1 MLANTLTELLSATEL
16 RLYRGERCLFEDLG
30 FALGPGEMLL
40 VEGANGS
47 GKTSLLRAIA
57 GLLPLDAGAV
67 YWRGQPTLQNRQALC
82 DEMSWLSHRLG
93 LKYDLTLV
101 ENLRFDARL
110 RGTAWNKSDE
120 VLTRLGLTGLERLP
134 LRALSAGQQRRVAL
148 ARLLLSASRLWLMDE
163 PFTNLDTAG
172 QSLVRDI
179 IERKLKSG
187 GLCVVATHHAIE
199 ISAPTRRIRLR

>member
-1 MLANTLTELLSATEL
+1 MAANTLTELLSATAL
-16 RLYRGERCLFEDLG
+16 RLYRGERCLFQDLG

-57 GLLPLDAGAV
+57 GLLSLDAGAV
-67 YWRGQPTLQNRQALC
+67 FWRGEPTLQNRQTLC
-82 DEMSWLSHRLG
+82 AEMAWLSHRLG

-101 ENLRFDARL
+101 ENLLFDARL
-110 RGTAWNKSDE
+110 RGSAGDNSDE
-120 VLTRLGLTGLERLP
+120 VLDRLGLKGLERLP

-148 ARLLLSASRLWLMDE
+148 ARLQLSTSRLWLMDE

-172 QSLVRDI
+172 QALVRDLV
-179 IERKLKSG
+179 ERKLKQG
-187 GLCVVATHHAIE
+187 GLCVVATHHAID
-199 ISAPTRRIRLR
+199 ISAPTRRIKLR

>member
-1 MLANTLTELLSATEL
+1 MAANTLTELLSANEL
-16 RLYRGERCLFEDLG
+16 RLYRGERCLFTDLG

-67 YWRGQPTLQNRQALC
+67 YWRGRPALQNRQTLC
-82 DEMSWLSHRLG
+82 AEMAWLSHRLG

-101 ENLRFDARL
+101 ENLRFDAGL
-110 RGTAWNKSDE
+110 RGNTADDGDE
-120 VLTRLGLTGLERLP
+120 VLDRLGLKGMERLP

-148 ARLLLSASRLWLMDE
+148 ARLQLATARLWLMDE
-163 PFTNLDTAG
+163 PFTNLDTGG
-172 QSLVRDI
+172 QALVRDLV
-179 IERKLKSG
+179 ERKLKKG
-187 GLCVVATHHAIE
+187 GLCVVATHHAID
-199 ISAPTRRIRLR
+199 ISAPTRRIKLQ

>member
-1 MLANTLTELLSATEL
+1 MANTLTELLSATEL
-16 RLYRGERCLFEDLG
+16 RLYRGERCLFQDLG

-57 GLLPLDAGAV
+57 GLLSLDAGAI
-67 YWRGQPTLQNRQALC
+67 YWRGQPTLENRQALC
-82 DEMSWLSHRLG
+82 AEMSWLSHRLG
-93 LKYDLTLV
+93 LKYDLTFL

-110 RGTAWNKSDE
+110 HGSAWENDAE
-120 VLTRLGLTGLERLP
+120 ILERLGLQGLERLP

-148 ARLLLSASRLWLMDE
+148 ARLLLSRSRLWLMDE
-163 PFTNLDTAG
+163 PFTNLDSAG
-172 QSLVRDI
+172 QALVRDI
-179 IERKLKSG
+179 IERKLKQG

-199 ISAPTRRIRLR
+199 ISAPTRRVRLR

>member
-1 MLANTLTELLSATEL
+1 MVANTLTELLSATAL
-16 RLYRGERCLFEDLG
+16 RLYRGERCLFQDLG

-57 GLLPLDAGAV
+57 GLLSLDAGAV
-67 YWRGQPTLQNRQALC
+67 FWRGEPTRQNRQALC
-82 DEMSWLSHRLG
+82 AEMAWLSHRLG

-101 ENLRFDARL
+101 ENLRFDTRL
-110 RGTAWNKSDE
+110 RGSNGEQSDE
-120 VLTRLGLTGLERLP
+120 VLGKLGLKGLETLP

-148 ARLLLSASRLWLMDE
+148 ARLQLSASMLWLMDE

-172 QSLVRDI
+172 QALVRDLV
-179 IERKLKSG
+179 ERKLKQG

-199 ISAPTRRIRLR
+199 ISAPTRRIKLR

>member
-1 MLANTLTELLSATEL
+1 MTADTLSELLSASEL
-16 RLYRGERCLFEDLG
+16 RLYRGERCLFQDLG

-57 GLLPLDAGAV
+57 GLMSLDAGSV
-67 YWRGQPTLQNRQALC
+67 HWRGQSTTQNRQALC
-82 DEMSWLSHRLG
+82 ADLAWLSHRLG

-110 RGTAWNKSDE
+110 RGNARDNDAE
-120 VLTRLGLTGLERLP
+120 VLDRLGLKGLEQLP

-148 ARLLLSASRLWLMDE
+148 ARLQLSTASLWLMDE
-163 PFTNLDTAG
+163 PFTNLDSEG
-172 QSLVRDI
+172 QALVRHI
-179 IERKLKSG
+179 IENKLKQG
-187 GLCVVATHHAIE
+187 GLCVVATHHPID
-199 ISAPTRRIRLR
+199 ISAPTRRIRLQ

>member
-1 MLANTLTELLSATEL
+1 MAANTLTELLSATEL

-57 GLLPLDAGAV
+57 GLLSVDAGAV
-67 YWRGQPTLQNRQALC
+67 YWRGQPTLQCRQLLC
-82 DEMSWLSHRLG
+82 AEMAWLSHRLG
-93 LKYDLTLV
+93 LKYDLTLL

-110 RGTAWNKSDE
+110 RSGTWDKADE
-120 VLTRLGLTGLERLP
+120 VLDRLALKGLESLP

-148 ARLLLSASRLWLMDE
+148 ARLQLSSSRLWLMDE

-172 QSLVRDI
+172 QALVRDLV
-179 IERKLKSG
+179 ERKLKQG
-187 GLCVVATHHAIE
+187 GLCVVATHHAID
-199 ISAPTRRIRLR
+199 ISAPTRRIRLQ